1 MDIVNYL
8 TNIYG
13 YDTPIFLKD
22 VRIGGKSKSA
32 IREEFYRATK
42 RGDISRDG
50 PGVYSLVNKS
60 NKLSPVVTFEKIL
73 TRKFIYDSNP
83 IQGLEDLYI
92 VGFYSGLTFLNM
104 IGISQQ
110 VPAVLEITTN
120 KTSSKKSI
128 YGALGRTAI
137 IRKARTKITF
147 QNYKMI
153 QFLDMFY
160 FVPLDEIKKNKELLR
175 KYIKKNQLSKN
186 QFVEYVKLYKDQTI
200 KKIVEG
206 GLIDAFI

>member
-8 TNIYG
+8 ANIYG

-32 IREEFYRATK
+32 IREEFYRASKSGRLVSEGGGIYYIKSTK
-42 RGDISRDG
+42 EFGGIIS
-50 PGVYSLVNKS
+50 
-60 NKLSPVVTFEKIL
+60 FEKVL
-73 TRKFIYDSNP
+73 SAKYLYSKNTNQDFKEFFISGY
-83 IQGLEDLYI
+83 
-92 VGFYSGLTFLNM
+92 YSGLTFLNM
-104 IGISQQ
+104 IGLSQQ

-120 KTSSKKSI
+120 RVGSKK
-128 YGALGRTAI
+128 YVFKKFGRTAY
-137 IRKARTKITF
+137 IRKARTTITF
-147 QNYKMI
+147 QNYKML

-186 QFVEYVKLYKDQTI
+186 QFIEYIKLYKDQTI

-206 GLIDAFI
+206 GLIDAFV